1 MSSSSVSRP
10 ATLDTDTRTDH
21 PPCRSWVF
29 NEAIPG
35 RRRTSRNPAIAVGTS
50 TATSL
55 ISAPAV
61 IAAASP
67 FVESRSQRGGRAAR
81 CQIHDSSTRVEGRTA
96 LPCEPP
102 GPGDFERRPIL
113 SGSGSGFFGVRALA
127 CAAVII
133 AAASP
138 GVSPTAVLP
147 VGGTVTLHYKGL
159 LRGSDVTNGGVA
171 ATGHGLRC
179 VYGQGSVQGLLRLSN
194 FQEATSSQLHC
205 SEKLV
210 ENPCAATTAG
220 RRERRA
226 RGGGRQLWLGG
237 RACRR
242 CWRRASRPLE
252 G

>member
-1 MSSSSVSRP
+1 M
-10 ATLDTDTRTDH
+10 
-21 PPCRSWVF
+21 
-29 NEAIPG
+29 PG

-81 CQIHDSSTRVEGRTA
+81 CQIHDSSTRAEGRTA

-113 SGSGSGFFGVRALA
+113 SGSGSGFSGVRALA

-171 ATGHGLRC
+171 ATGH
-179 VYGQGSVQGLLRLSN
+179 N

-226 RGGGRQLWLGG
+226 RGGGRQLRLGG